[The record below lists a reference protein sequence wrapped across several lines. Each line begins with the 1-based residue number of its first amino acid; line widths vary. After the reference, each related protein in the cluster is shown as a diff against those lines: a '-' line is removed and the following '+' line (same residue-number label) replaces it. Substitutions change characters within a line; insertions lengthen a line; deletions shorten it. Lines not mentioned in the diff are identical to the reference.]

1 MTTSTARRGG
11 PFRAGKTGQCSVSS
25 RDAVIDRLSGRPL
38 PAGTCVE
45 LVGVVHS
52 EMPLVPDPA
61 FAMVAAHEEQI
72 RRQREHLPSE
82 LEAGAQSIRQASP
95 SANVTW
101 KLLEGRPADVI
112 LDEARRWQATAI
124 VVGETD
130 RSALAERLLQSIAHT
145 VAARAMV
152 PVEIIAPFAEG
163 GMCNAADAIGGR
175 ESG

>member
-1 MTTSTARRGG
+1 MRILAASD
-11 PFRAGKTGQCSVSS
+11 SVSS
-25 RDAVIDRLSGRPL
+25 RDAVIDRLSDRPL

-52 EMPLVPDPA
+52 EIPVVPDPA

-82 LEAGAQSIRQASP
+82 LEAGARSIRQTSP
-95 SANVTW
+95 SANVSW

-112 LDEARRWQATAI
+112 LEEARRWQATAI
-124 VVGETD
+124 LVGATD
-130 RSALAERLLQSIAHT
+130 RSAVADTLLQSTADT

-152 PVEIIAPFAEG
+152 PVEIV
-163 GMCNAADAIGGR
+163 
-175 ESG
+175 